1 MGDAREENACS
12 KSGGQNLKIYV
23 YVTFNGLQNNLKA
36 VKSDVDVDGGQ
47 NGARGNGVCLGT
59 DVEQGG
65 VCKGTQIKVSG
76 GRRR

>member
-12 KSGGQNLKIYV
+12 KSGGQNLR
-23 YVTFNGLQNNLKA
+23 NNLKA

-47 NGARGNGVCLGT
+47 NWARGNGVCLGA

-65 VCKGTQIKVSG
+65 VCKGMQIKVSG